1 MIEEVREGAQLMES
15 CPGRDEA
22 MTIHGGPCLEIY
34 RILRERSKKREKD
47 NISGMN

>member
-1 MIEEVREGAQLMES
+1 MEL
-15 CPGRDEA
+15 CFGRDEV
-22 MTIHGGPCLEIY
+22 MIIYGGFCFEIY